1 MEPRGVAG
9 KEPVNAPKKMLVL
22 RSSPGPVQAEG
33 CFLRPLGDHV
43 LIPEALQGL
52 SLGAEECRPGK
63 SQLCL
68 LEFSRQQETR
78 QEHCEGAQAWFCTR
92 SITLWKCCPFSRYF
106 LLCQPP
112 KKLLRAGASY
122 IFVHPR
128 HYLRAAYKPL
138 TNQHSKGCLPAM
150 TC

>member
-1 MEPRGVAG
+1 M
-9 KEPVNAPKKMLVL
+9 NAPRKMLVL
-22 RSSPGPVQAEG
+22 GASPGPVQAEG

-43 LIPEALQGL
+43 LIPEALKGL

-92 SITLWKCCPFSRYF
+92 SITLWKCCPLSRYF

-112 KKLLRAGASY
+112 RKLLEGRCLIHLCASTA
-122 IFVHPR
+122 PPESR
-128 HYLRAAYKPL
+128 L
-138 TNQHSKGCLPAM
+138 
-150 TC
+150 